1 MRPVTLGRVV
11 ETAFLAEKKHQ
22 ISFQSLEDALGV
34 SENRSKEI
42 LREMVEMGL
51 IVQEDDQFT
60 ETEMTK
66 KFVHA
71 IRRDEWREIHQ
82 IMMGY
87 PYYAIFYRAIQ
98 KYGPIE
104 LNEIV
109 DLISDED
116 RTFNAATI
124 SVISDWS
131 ERIGSL
137 QKNVFNNHYYA
148 VDGTDELFTPALL
161 NVYDEL
167 NRSGIGNLKQRYVE
181 IPKIREQVCEKL
193 KIRRKK
199 FDKKFLDLYVNNI
212 GRLELS
218 GAPITTHAKKSN
230 KKIKSAIFL
239 EMSDRI
245 TMELTSDRYLNGVEY
260 RRKQYYYLAIHKRDL
275 S

>member
-11 ETAFLAEKKHQ
+11 EAAFLVEKEHR
-22 ISFQSLEDALGV
+22 ISFHLLEDALGV
-34 SENRSKEI
+34 SKNRSKEI
-42 LREMVEMGL
+42 LLEMVEMGL
-51 IVQEDDQFT
+51 IVPEEDQFT
-60 ETEMTK
+60 ETESTK

-87 PYYAIFYRAIQ
+87 PYYAIFYRTIQ

-104 LNEIV
+104 LHEIA

-148 VDGTDELFTPALL
+148 VDGTDEPLTLILL

-181 IPKIREQVCEKL
+181 IPKIREHVCEKL
-193 KIRRKK
+193 KIQRET

-230 KKIKSAIFL
+230 RKIKSVIFS
-239 EMSDRI
+239 EMPDRI
-245 TMELTSDRYLNGVEY
+245 TMELISDRYLQGIECG
-260 RRKQYYYLAIHKRDL
+260 RKQYYYLAIHKRNL